1 MIKDTKI
8 FNIGSQS
15 GTQLND
21 TKLSSM
27 EFNIPNFI
35 ENNDDDN
42 IICSYL
48 SIKNCEIP
56 HSFYLIN
63 ESNNILCLSVLG
75 VDTIYTLTQGNY
87 NINNFMNALSA
98 LLGSNY
104 SLSFNSITYKITISN
119 SVNFFVI
126 LYEKTT
132 MNKFLG
138 ISNTE
143 NTSCILQSGVY
154 SITSPYVV
162 NFLPTQKI
170 HLRSSNLKVDSYNNY
185 DKSNDVFLSIQNST
199 LFGQGI
205 YFNNNTNLKYLID
218 IKNLSTID
226 IRITDDKYR
235 LLDLNNVNWYL
246 TFEIEYFYKIIPEKN
261 NLIKFLKNDIFIQNY
276 LQSLE
281 EIEELEEIEN

>member
-1 MIKDTKI
+1 
-8 FNIGSQS
+8 
-15 GTQLND
+15 
-21 TKLSSM
+21 
-27 EFNIPNFI
+27 
-35 ENNDDDN
+35 
-42 IICSYL
+42 
-48 SIKNCEIP
+48 
-56 HSFYLIN
+56 
-63 ESNNILCLSVLG
+63 
-75 VDTIYTLTQGNY
+75 
-87 NINNFMNALSA
+87 MNALSA
-98 LLGSNY
+98 LLGSKY
-104 SLSFNSITYKITISN
+104 SLSFNNIAYKIKFSN

-138 ISNTE
+138 ISYTE
-143 NTSCILQSGVY
+143 NTSCILQSRVY

-261 NLIKFLKNDIFIQNY
+261 NLIKFLKNDKFIQNY

>member
-1 MIKDTKI
+1 
-8 FNIGSQS
+8 
-15 GTQLND
+15 
-21 TKLSSM
+21 
-27 EFNIPNFI
+27 
-35 ENNDDDN
+35 
-42 IICSYL
+42 
-48 SIKNCEIP
+48 
-56 HSFYLIN
+56 
-63 ESNNILCLSVLG
+63 
-75 VDTIYTLTQGNY
+75 
-87 NINNFMNALSA
+87 
-98 LLGSNY
+98 
-104 SLSFNSITYKITISN
+104 
-119 SVNFFVI
+119 
-126 LYEKTT
+126 
-132 MNKFLG
+132 MNKFLW

-261 NLIKFLKNDIFIQNY
+261 NLIKFLKNDKFIQNY

>member
-35 ENNDDDN
+35 QNNDDDN

-143 NTSCILQSGVY
+143 NTICILQAGVY

-162 NFLPTQKI
+162 NCLPTQNI

-261 NLIKFLKNDIFIQNY
+261 NLIKFLKNDKFIQNY
-276 LQSLE
+276 LSQ
-281 EIEELEEIEN
+281 